1 MQRRYREEMP
11 KTFREIQHLSENY
24 GCNFVMDW
32 DDLREVAWPEGLTDD
47 MKKFKPERIIE
58 FNDYDGRGKKCC
70 FVRKILGL
78 QWDDGDEDED
88 LTPQYCVYMYDP
100 RKGDKPTRKD
110 DEGIEFAYF
119 KSEYDVDSDV
129 MLRESIMDWD
139 GLVIREETDEEKAAS
154 APQSAAKRRR
164 RGHK

>member
-1 MQRRYREEMP
+1 MSSLELIDDKSPIPEIGNKIFEAKRTVAKSSITIGDAVYVATLICCIKNKEIEERLRT
-11 KTFREIQHLSENY
+11 K
-24 GCNFVMDW
+24 MD
-32 DDLREVAWPEGLTDD
+32 E
-47 MKKFKPERIIE
+47 
-58 FNDYDGRGKKCC
+58 
-70 FVRKILGL
+70 
-78 QWDDGDEDED
+78 
-88 LTPQYCVYMYDP
+88 PQYCVYMYDP

-139 GLVIREETDEEKAAS
+139 GLVIRDETDEEKAAS

>member
-1 MQRRYREEMP
+1 MFILFTTLISPTADRITALSLDSASLSKAKEEERLRT
-11 KTFREIQHLSENY
+11 K
-24 GCNFVMDW
+24 MD
-32 DDLREVAWPEGLTDD
+32 E
-47 MKKFKPERIIE
+47 
-58 FNDYDGRGKKCC
+58 
-70 FVRKILGL
+70 
-78 QWDDGDEDED
+78 
-88 LTPQYCVYMYDP
+88 PQYCVYMYDP

-119 KSEYDVDSDV
+119 KSEYNVDNNA

-139 GLVIREETDEEKAAS
+139 GLVIRDETDEEKAAS

>member
-1 MQRRYREEMP
+1 
-11 KTFREIQHLSENY
+11 
-24 GCNFVMDW
+24 
-32 DDLREVAWPEGLTDD
+32 
-47 MKKFKPERIIE
+47 
-58 FNDYDGRGKKCC
+58 
-70 FVRKILGL
+70 
-78 QWDDGDEDED
+78 
-88 LTPQYCVYMYDP
+88 MYDP

-119 KSEYDVDSDV
+119 KSEYDVDSNV

-139 GLVIREETDEEKAAS
+139 GLVIRDETDEEKAAS